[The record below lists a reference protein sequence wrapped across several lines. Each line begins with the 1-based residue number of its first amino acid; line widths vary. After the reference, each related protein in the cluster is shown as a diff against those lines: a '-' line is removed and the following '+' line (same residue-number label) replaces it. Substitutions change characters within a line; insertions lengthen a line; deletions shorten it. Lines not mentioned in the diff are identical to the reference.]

1 MIAEKTSTTLS
12 MNHKKLNDKTIEIE
26 RNMPRLEQ
34 YSRREW
40 IEIAGVPNSI
50 INDLLEEHGILIFEN
65 LGVVIETMEIVAC
78 QRLGETGR
86 VIVKLVNRKEAQNIS
101 DEKRKLRSINLYD
114 HNTNTNNKWKIF
126 INQSLFPYYRKLYG
140 MVKDLNNKGLIDYFW
155 IENGTIKIREFLQSK
170 PISITHECDLQ
181 FWGISISISILILSL
196 MRWGY

>member
-26 RNMPRLEQ
+26 RNMPRIEQ

-126 INQSLFPYYRKLYG
+126 TNQSLFPYYRKLYG

>member
-1 MIAEKTSTTLS
+1 
-12 MNHKKLNDKTIEIE
+12 
-26 RNMPRLEQ
+26 MPRIEQ

-114 HNTNTNNKWKIF
+114 HNTDTNNKWKIF